1 MTKPSQRREAKQTA
15 KQDALAEGGRQKRAR
30 TEAAAI
36 RPDPSRTG
44 ESRASR
50 HGSGPRTRLFSHS
63 HDDDMRLDDL
73 DRDLDREQEDS
84 RRTGDNDAGYEVL
97 ESIDRWR
104 EQLARTIETM
114 ATQPARVSKQQ
125 VTAMLSAQREL
136 AEQVKSGLTQ
146 FQEMIDS
153 WESQIEQMGEAAKA
167 STAHAPLLPGL
178 PMLAGFMP
186 NGDLGAPMQVP
197 MKALWSMQK
206 AAVSSA
212 GLWAKAAQDYQGI
225 WMCAM
230 QSFMPGNGT
239 GGGGR
244 KHR

>member
-1 MTKPSQRREAKQTA
+1 MTKPSKRREAKKAAT
-15 KQDALAEGGRQKRAR
+15 QDAPAEGVRQKRAR
-30 TEAAAI
+30 TEAAAM

-44 ESRASR
+44 ESKASR
-50 HGSGPRTRLFSHS
+50 HSSGPRTRLFTHS
-63 HDDDMRLDDL
+63 HDDDVSLDDL
-73 DRDLDREQEDS
+73 DRDLDREQEDNK
-84 RRTGDNDAGYEVL
+84 RTGDDDAGREVL

-104 EQLARTIETM
+104 EQLALTIETM
-114 ATQPARVSKQQ
+114 ATQPARASKQQ

-146 FQEMIDS
+146 FQVMLDS
-153 WESQIEQMGEAAKA
+153 WESQIEQMGAAAQA
-167 STAHAPLLPGL
+167 STAQAPLLPGL

-225 WMCAM
+225 WMGAM
-230 QSFMPGNGT
+230 QSMMPGNGT
-239 GGGGR
+239 GGVGR